1 MCHTIDMYVHVFW
14 HFLWCTNPQIINVEV
29 VKKMLKK
36 KREREGER
44 ERERERDKRDRGMI
58 YTCSLILTYG

>member
-29 VKKMLKK
+29 VKKNVKK
-36 KREREGER
+36 KKERERGREKER
-44 ERERERDKRDRGMI
+44 EREIREI
-58 YTCSLILTYG
+58 EV